1 MLCVKDFTWHPRYM
15 ELVEAELHEAIR
27 GEVKLRRVKRHYHER
42 SYGYEMSVTPD
53 ALEVARRAATWLL
66 VCMHM
71 CMNMSCGGARC
82 SWCSTTACLRPR
94 SRWRGPLESRA
105 SAEACPQG
113 PFSAE
118 EAIARLKAG
127 ERSYVRVE
135 FGPGDVRSAGDEP
148 MFVNLSCDMLF
159 TTTELDAERAGEVY
173 SELGEE
179 LGVRPHSSGVNS
191 GRRNAAVALSQ
202 GLDKEGMGQMMV
214 KKLMQHRTSQGT
226 TTFEAQYDDAPH
238 SVNLGALMMGR
249 TPETIVALKSLLTTR
264 VQGLAQLRVFSD
276 VPKDHVVRQRV
287 WDGSVR
293 RQSLQAAVRDYSEVV
308 RRLPSSEARLSALR
322 AELATAKAGL
332 MGLEARLR
340 YETKE
345 DARWAMW
352 CAEYDGFDALSS
364 EQLKGRCARADVGK
378 WDLGSLLLHF
388 GCARVGCAR
397 DQSTLLGVRE
407 RRRAVLID
415 AEQERLLAGGQEP
428 RRAAQATVRSTITRV
443 RAARSDQKLVQL
455 KLTLMGSTVRATI
468 TRRRQRF
475 GTSSQV
481 ALPVSAPLAK
491 MRMRVQ
497 RGGEV
502 SISIGAVRR
511 ACSGRSYAE

>member
-1 MLCVKDFTWHPRYM
+1 LGFITQVGRTVLRVKDFTWQPGFM
-15 ELVEAELHEAIR
+15 VLVEAELEEGLR

-42 SYGYEMSVTPD
+42 SYGYEMPVTPD
-53 ALEVARRAATWLL
+53 ALAVARRAATWLL
-66 VCMHM
+66 VYMWRRALFAVQYDG
-71 CMNMSCGGARC
+71 MSAAAKQQAWAARERGFSGGMPPGAVI
-82 SWCSTTACLRPR
+82 
-94 SRWRGPLESRA
+94 
-105 SAEACPQG
+105 
-113 PFSAE
+113 SAE

-135 FGPGDVRSAGDEP
+135 FGPGDVRLAGDEP
-148 MFVNLSCDMLF
+148 MFVNLGSDMRF
-159 TTTELDAERAGEVY
+159 TTTELNAERAGEVY

-238 SVNLGALMMGR
+238 SVDLGALMMGR
-249 TPETIVALKSLLTTR
+249 RPEAIVALKSLLTTR

-276 VPKDHVVRQRV
+276 VPKNDVVRQRV
-287 WDGSVR
+287 WDGSAR
-293 RQSLQAAVRDYSEVV
+293 RQSLVVAVRDYTEVV
-308 RRLPSSEARLSALR
+308 RRLSSSDARLSTVR
-322 AELATAKAGL
+322 AELATAKADL
-332 MGLEARLR
+332 SGLEGRLR

-345 DARWAMW
+345 EARWAMW

-364 EQLKGRCARADVGK
+364 EQLKQRCACADVSK
-378 WDLGSLLLHF
+378 WDLRSLLLHF
-388 GCARVGCAR
+388 GCAR

-407 RRRAVLID
+407 RRRAVLTD
-415 AEQERLLAGGQEP
+415 AEQERLLAGGP
-428 RRAAQATVRSTITRV
+428 VARRAAQSTVRSAISRV
-443 RAARSDQKLVQL
+443 RGARADRKLVQL
-455 KLTLMGSTVRATI
+455 KLMLVGSTVCATI
-468 TRRRQRF
+468 SRRRQRF
-475 GTSSQV
+475 GNGSQV
-481 ALPVSAPLAK
+481 SPPARALWAK

-497 RGGEV
+497 RGGEI

-511 ACSGRSYAE
+511 ACSGCSYAE

>member
-1 MLCVKDFTWHPRYM
+1 MLRVKDFTWHPGYM
-15 ELVEAELHEAIR
+15 ELVEAELDEATR

-66 VCMHM
+66 VYMWRRALFM
-71 CMNMSCGGARC
+71 VQYDGMSAAAQQAAWAAREQGFSGGMPPGAVI
-82 SWCSTTACLRPR
+82 
-94 SRWRGPLESRA
+94 
-105 SAEACPQG
+105 
-113 PFSAE
+113 SAE

-127 ERSYVRVE
+127 ERAYVRVE

-148 MFVNLSCDMLF
+148 MFVNLSPDMLF

-238 SVNLGALMMGR
+238 SVDLGALMMGR
-249 TPETIVALKSLLTTR
+249 TPETITALKSLLTTR
-264 VQGLAQLRVFSD
+264 VPGLAQLRVFSD
-276 VPKDHVVRQRV
+276 VPKDHVVRLRV

-293 RQSLQAAVRDYSEVV
+293 RQGLRAAVRDFSEVA
-308 RRLPSSEARLSALR
+308 RRLASSDTRLPAVR
-322 AELATAKAGL
+322 AELATAKADL
-332 MGLEARLR
+332 VGLEARLR

-345 DARWAMW
+345 EARWAMW

-388 GCARVGCAR
+388 GCARDHSA
-397 DQSTLLGVRE
+397 LLGVRE
-407 RRRAVLID
+407 RRRAVLTD
-415 AEQERLLAGGQEP
+415 AEQQRLLAGGGQEP
-428 RRAAQATVRSTITRV
+428 RRAAQATVRSAIKRV
-443 RAARSDQKLVQL
+443 RGARCDRKLVQL
-455 KLTLMGSTVRATI
+455 KLSLMGSTVRATI

-475 GTSSQV
+475 GASSQAASPV
-481 ALPVSAPLAK
+481 CALLAK

-497 RGGEV
+497 CGGEV